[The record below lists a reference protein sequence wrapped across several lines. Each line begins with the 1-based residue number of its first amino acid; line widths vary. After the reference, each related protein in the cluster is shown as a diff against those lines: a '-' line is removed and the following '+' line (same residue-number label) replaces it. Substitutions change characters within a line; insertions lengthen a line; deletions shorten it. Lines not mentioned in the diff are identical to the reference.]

1 MKIKA
6 KVSFCGAFS
15 MSPGEVR
22 ECNDVAILHDLF
34 RAGYAEEVREQK
46 KPEPE
51 QPAAATKRK
60 RTTKKAG

>member
-22 ECNDVAILHDLF
+22 ECNDVALLHDLF
-34 RAGYAEEVREQK
+34 RAGYIEEVPEAK
-46 KPEPE
+46 KPA
-51 QPAAATKRK
+51 PAPAKAPAKK
-60 RTTKKAG
+60 RTSKKAG